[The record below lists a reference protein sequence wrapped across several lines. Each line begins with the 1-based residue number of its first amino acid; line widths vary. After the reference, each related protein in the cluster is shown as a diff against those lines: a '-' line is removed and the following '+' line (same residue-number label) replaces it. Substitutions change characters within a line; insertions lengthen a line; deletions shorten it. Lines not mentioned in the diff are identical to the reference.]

1 MPASSSRCQHG
12 RQSGWPCV
20 VGELQGVGLPAA
32 RGGRLPTSVEA
43 GDLSGSP
50 SSHPPDPASEGGRT
64 GPARRTRDPA
74 ASCLCNPDR
83 RAGMRGL
90 MQWKRTSKSSILFLC
105 FDFLSHCKSLGADDF
120 RSSFF
125 FTSFNFCSNY
135 LCKILE
141 FSHCRSLGIC

>member
-1 MPASSSRCQHG
+1 
-12 RQSGWPCV
+12 V

-105 FDFLSHCKSLGADDF
+105 FDFLSHCKSLGAVDF
-120 RSSFF
+120 RSSSFF
-125 FTSFNFCSNY
+125 YQLQLLFKLFVQDFRIFTLQITGYMLIKNSS
-135 LCKILE
+135 
-141 FSHCRSLGIC
+141 R